1 VKKVLNFVKRFPL
14 VSYGFVAVVITI
26 FTYFQKDYSD
36 SILLM
41 MLAMPIFVVYG
52 KLCDL
57 VCWRALSSYA
67 DIFLMFIPTL
77 VLLVLLDLLL
87 LFIRTKLLP
96 KLKSKLTKNQREI

>member
-14 VSYGFVAVVITI
+14 TSYGLMAVVITV

-36 SILLM
+36 SMLLM

-57 VCWRALSSYA
+57 VCWRVLS
-67 DIFLMFIPTL
+67 IF
-77 VLLVLLDLLL
+77 
-87 LFIRTKLLP
+87 
-96 KLKSKLTKNQREI
+96 